1 MLNIPIY
8 LLSIGHLGK
17 KYENSSTLYVILKRD
32 EEKIA
37 RSYKQRLL
45 HSDFKASMI
54 HAFATGIIMN
64 SDPYLTEEDQMDVCR
79 YYVSTVYSNI
89 EEFVKERQHCTVQLE
104 GDEGKSFSLFLSLI
118 QAQGDL
124 EGAQREFNVVHDEK
138 KCHYQSEQSEQNS
151 SPQGGGSRVANVR
164 V

>member
-1 MLNIPIY
+1 
-8 LLSIGHLGK
+8 
-17 KYENSSTLYVILKRD
+17 
-32 EEKIA
+32 
-37 RSYKQRLL
+37 
-45 HSDFKASMI
+45 MI

-79 YYVSTVYSNI
+79 YYVSTVYANI